1 MLFRATCDLILPGP
15 QRVHTGDVMEFD
27 AAPSKH
33 WEPLDPPAKPARKPA
48 TDTPRVASNGGN

>member
-33 WEPLDPPAKPARKPA
+33 WEPLDPPAKPARK
-48 TDTPRVASNGGN
+48 DTPRVASNGGN